1 MGLKQLLKEVN
12 KRSVWQVF
20 LIYLGF
26 AWVTYRVA
34 QDIVARYDLPSAFDT
49 LALILLIVG
58 LPIVIMTA
66 YFQEGIPPI
75 GRSDPTLKVDSDG
88 DDDLHVAARLRGPQ
102 GIFTWQNAIMG
113 GVAAFTVWAILAAG
127 YLLLEGRLV
136 NRTPPAQEPV
146 EDVQN

>member
-1 MGLKQLLKEVN
+1 VGLKRLLLEIN

-34 QDIVARYDLPSAFDT
+34 QDIAARYDLPSVFDT
-49 LALILLIVG
+49 VSLILLIVG
-58 LPIVIMTA
+58 LPIVITTG
-66 YFQEGIPPI
+66 YFQEGIPPM
-75 GRSDPTLKVDSDG
+75 GRSDPTLKVETDG
-88 DDDLHVAARLRGPQ
+88 DDDLHVVTRARDPK

-113 GVAAFTVWAILAAG
+113 GVTAFTIWAILAAG

-136 NRTPPAQEPV
+136 SRTPPAQEPV